1 MATKGPSVELPLGTA
16 APVFPASQTGNSE
29 FSAWVTAGDPQNL
42 YRNSYISPVGTD
54 YSNLVSNTG
63 SLDAN
68 GRSVSTYP
76 PNTWDSTKRSPMRLQ
91 TQDRIYDQPTALW
104 TDLTDA
110 TAATIN
116 QLREAFQIQKL
127 YERDARGGTRYV
139 EILRSHFG
147 VISSDARLQRP
158 EYLGGGNSYVNINPI
173 AQTSATDST
182 SPQGNL
188 AAMGTMTGRG
198 IGFQKSFEEHG
209 YVIGLV
215 SARAD
220 LSYQYGVNRLWNRK
234 TRFDFYW
241 PSLAHLGEQ
250 AVLNSELY
258 VSGTTNDQKV
268 FGYQE
273 RYAEYRY
280 KPSEIIGD
288 FASNAPQ
295 SLDIW
300 HLAQKFTAAPA
311 LNASFIEST
320 TPIDRI
326 IAVPTEPHFL
336 WDGWFKYITA
346 RPMPTYSVPGLVDHF

>member
-1 MATKGPSVELPLGTA
+1 
-16 APVFPASQTGNSE
+16 
-29 FSAWVTAGDPQNL
+29 
-42 YRNSYISPVGTD
+42 
-54 YSNLVSNTG
+54 
-63 SLDAN
+63 
-68 GRSVSTYP
+68 
-76 PNTWDSTKRSPMRLQ
+76 MRLQ

-173 AQTSATDST
+173 AQTSSTDTT

-234 TRFDFYW
+234 TRFDFAYRDW
-241 PSLAHLGEQ
+241 ETDRKSTR
-250 AVLNSELY
+250 LNSSHRSL
-258 VSGTTNDQKV
+258 S
-268 FGYQE
+268 
-273 RYAEYRY
+273 RM
-280 KPSEIIGD
+280 PSS
-288 FASNAPQ
+288 A
-295 SLDIW
+295 
-300 HLAQKFTAAPA
+300 
-311 LNASFIEST
+311 
-320 TPIDRI
+320 
-326 IAVPTEPHFL
+326 
-336 WDGWFKYITA
+336 
-346 RPMPTYSVPGLVDHF
+346 